1 MPLFIKVSNGN
12 KVMITLEFLSLLGW
26 CYDASRVGSKV

>member
-12 KVMITLEFLSLLGW
+12 KVMITLEF
-26 CYDASRVGSKV
+26 